1 LQDTAVKLKLLLE
14 KVTGVPVASQKLTCC
29 GKILKDSVS
38 LYVDSCDADCVGA
51 CKPNTLCMLESGV
64 KSGVLI
70 QLFVRAASA
79 TPVTSPSSQSI
90 GALRTQVFDSAV
102 KGDHLAVV
110 AALQVIL
117 DCMRICLPV
126 NGESDGSSSHQ

>member
-1 LQDTAVKLKLLLE
+1 
-14 KVTGVPVASQKLTCC
+14 
-29 GKILKDSVS
+29 
-38 LYVDSCDADCVGA
+38 
-51 CKPNTLCMLESGV
+51 
-64 KSGVLI
+64 LI
-70 QLFVRAASA
+70 QLLGQAASGTHGA
-79 TPVTSPSSQSI
+79 SPSSPLSI
-90 GALRTQVFDSAV
+90 TALCKQVFDSAV